1 MSSVNLWFTGEFER
15 SQDFLGLFLF
25 RCKWGVTGS
34 SAENKRKSASD
45 ALCSFTV
52 SVYRGMVRRRI
63 STAIL
68 MFQHGLKE
76 TLAVGT

>member
-1 MSSVNLWFTGEFER
+1 M
-15 SQDFLGLFLF
+15 
-25 RCKWGVTGS
+25 GVTGS
-34 SAENKRKSASD
+34 SAKIKRKSASN